1 MNCQDFTALQRDLAQ
16 AKHYTAGHDAA
27 RAHAAQCSSC
37 SVQLS
42 QAQALSQGLAA
53 LREADRKATPSRR
66 HPAQRE
72 DALRAALRAT
82 RLAVVN
88 PSTTAVAVPHRARR
102 ATLAVPPPRRVMGWV
117 ARVALALS
125 LCGLTYGVWRN
136 AITEQPPAQ
145 TATALASVAPRVWPA
160 VPQFAPVMTT
170 PIVATVHAA
179 SVRTAAFRPVQARST
194 RPALVAAAPRTK
206 PARNEVFTSHAPEV
220 VTEFFPLNGN
230 SLTTNEEMQ
239 VVRVKLPRQV
249 LAAFGLPVNEAR
261 ADERVTADVLLG
273 ADGLAHAV
281 RFVR

>member
-1 MNCQDFTALQRDLAQ
+1 MNCQDFTKLQRDLAQ
-16 AKHYTAGHDAA
+16 AKHDTAGHDAA
-27 RAHAAQCSSC
+27 RAHVAQCSSC
-37 SVQLS
+37 AAQLS
-42 QAQALSQGLAA
+42 PAQALSQGLAA
-53 LREADRKATPSRR
+53 LREADRKATPPRR
-66 HPAQRE
+66 NAAQRE

-82 RLAVVN
+82 RQPVVN
-88 PSTTAVAVPHRARR
+88 PAAVAVTVAPRQSRR
-102 ATLAVPPPRRVMGWV
+102 AVWVVPPPRRVMGWA
-117 ARVALALS
+117 ARAAVALS
-125 LCGLTYGVWRN
+125 LLCVLSYGVWRKTV
-136 AITEQPPAQ
+136 TEQPPAQ

-160 VPQFAPVMTT
+160 VPQPAPVVTT
-170 PIVATVHAA
+170 VRAA
-179 SVRTAAFRPVQARST
+179 SVRTAFRPVQART
-194 RPALVAAAPRTK
+194 RPRPALVAAAPRTK

-261 ADERVTADVLLG
+261 ANERVTADVLLG